1 MKLIFQAL
9 VFHHSKQRDCGLC
22 VFILEGGGAMPLVER
37 VVLKK
42 KKGWDRNSEEEE
54 QESWLLSAVRVK
66 LLPQD

>member
-1 MKLIFQAL
+1 MKLIFQAV
-9 VFHHSKQRDCGLC
+9 VFHHSKQSDCGLC

-42 KKGWDRNSEEEE
+42 KKAGTETVRKKNKKAGFY
-54 QESWLLSAVRVK
+54 QQRVK